1 METCI
6 QYLTPMVYI
15 NIFQKFSQVL
25 RYCIP
30 SKSYWITKGLSKSSK
45 QKQKLYKRFLRNKD
59 LANNS
64 IHIYVLFYF
73 IYILFK
79 SIYKTHKSL
88 LESLKKKSK
97 KNYNTNCLEKYQNDI
112 KKMWN
117 LIKEIT
123 GNTIL

>member
-1 METCI
+1 M
-6 QYLTPMVYI
+6 
-15 NIFQKFSQVL
+15 
-25 RYCIP
+25 
-30 SKSYWITKGLSKSSK
+30 
-45 QKQKLYKRFLRNKD
+45 
-59 LANNS
+59 
-64 IHIYVLFYF
+64 FYF